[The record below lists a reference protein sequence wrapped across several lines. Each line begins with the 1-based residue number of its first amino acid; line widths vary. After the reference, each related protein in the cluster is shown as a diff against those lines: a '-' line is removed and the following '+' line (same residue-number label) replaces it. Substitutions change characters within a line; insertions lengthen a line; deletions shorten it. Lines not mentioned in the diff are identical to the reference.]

1 VGSNQLAVSGQ
12 NDCSRK
18 AFAAFQCAAI
28 TAAMASSVSLGGSH
42 KGQLILVVIIVTL
55 HRGLRPAE
63 SVSPYMS
70 GSNGHEFLKKPSLFS
85 DENAHHGGNRVR
97 EAVPQKPRHGTR
109 IKDLS
114 RAVTFEAP

>member
-1 VGSNQLAVSGQ
+1 VGSNQLAGSGQ

-18 AFAAFQCAAI
+18 ALAAFQCAAI

-55 HRGLRPAE
+55 HRQE

-85 DENAHHGGNRVR
+85 DENAHHGANRVR